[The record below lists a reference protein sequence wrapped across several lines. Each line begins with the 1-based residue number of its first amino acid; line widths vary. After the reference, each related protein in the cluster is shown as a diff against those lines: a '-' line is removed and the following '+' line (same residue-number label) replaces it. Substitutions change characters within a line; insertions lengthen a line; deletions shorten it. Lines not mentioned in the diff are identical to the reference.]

1 MSDPVV
7 EALRAHILEELMPDE
22 APDVLTPET
31 PLFDVGILDSVAAL
45 TLIEFIEDRFGI
57 VLEAHELT
65 LETFGSV
72 SAIAALVQ
80 EKSSAS

>member
-1 MSDPVV
+1 MNESVV
-7 EALRAHILEELMPDE
+7 EALRAHILTELIPDE
-22 APDVLTPET
+22 TPDALTPET
-31 PLFDVGILDSVAAL
+31 PLFDAGILDSVAAL
-45 TLIEFIEDRFGI
+45 TLIEFIEDRFGV

-72 SAIAALVQ
+72 AAIAALVQ

>member
-1 MSDPVV
+1 MDSSVA
-7 EALRAHILEELMPDE
+7 EALRSHILEELLPDE
-22 APDVLTPET
+22 SPDALTVET
-31 PLFDVGILDSVAAL
+31 PLFDAGILDSVAAL
-45 TLIEFIEDRFGI
+45 TLIEFIEDRFGV

-80 EKSSAS
+80 EKSGTP

>member
-7 EALRAHILEELMPDE
+7 EALRAHILAEILPDE
-22 APDVLTPET
+22 TPDALTAET
-31 PLFDVGILDSVAAL
+31 PLFDAGILDSVAAL

-57 VLEAHELT
+57 ALEAHELT

-72 SAIAALVQ
+72 AAIAALVQ
-80 EKSSAS
+80 EKSSAP

>member
-1 MSDPVV
+1 MEDPVV
-7 EALRAHILEELMPDE
+7 EALHEHILEELLPDE

-31 PLFDVGILDSVAAL
+31 PLFDAGILDSVAAL
-45 TLIEFIEDRFGI
+45 TLIEFIEDRFGV

-65 LETFGSV
+65 LETFGSI

-80 EKSSAS
+80 EKSRAQ